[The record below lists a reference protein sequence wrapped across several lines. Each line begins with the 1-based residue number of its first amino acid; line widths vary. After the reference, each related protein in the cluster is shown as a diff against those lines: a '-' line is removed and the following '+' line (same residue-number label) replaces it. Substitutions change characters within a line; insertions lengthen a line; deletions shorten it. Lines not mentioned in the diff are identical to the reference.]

1 MSRFETELLACRE
14 NILALMDLCG
24 RWIDKTNERTE
35 LKELVLDL
43 DSSESPT
50 YGHQEG
56 TAFNGYFGCTCYQ
69 RCHNRSFL
77 LKFAVDRDENR
88 ERLRKTLKGSYV
100 WMLAD
105 YLPAGRYAPAWPAS
119 W

>member
-1 MSRFETELLACRE
+1 MLLIVMPRANKYIE
-14 NILALMDLCG
+14 Q
-24 RWIDKTNERTE
+24 
-35 LKELVLDL
+35 
-43 DSSESPT
+43 
-50 YGHQEG
+50 GHVYHV
-56 TAFNGYFGCTCYQ
+56 TQ